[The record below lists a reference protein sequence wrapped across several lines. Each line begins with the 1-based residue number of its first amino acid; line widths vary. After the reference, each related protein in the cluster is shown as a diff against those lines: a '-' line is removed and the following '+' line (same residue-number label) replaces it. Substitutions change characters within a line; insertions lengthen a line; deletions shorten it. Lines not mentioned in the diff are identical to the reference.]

1 MTQNSWKCHLIFL
14 GRSCLFN
21 YAQNL
26 YQRALE
32 QIAHSFDQLEDQ
44 SPHDPWT
51 SWTLGQSS
59 DRFDAPTRCLKM
71 KFFYVWCHCGVLYEK
86 YKLKNSNANW
96 FSFAVMIQRSL
107 FLFFLKLLF
116 FIELKR
122 KQETIKNTYIR
133 GFFFKKRKKILLEKL
148 YTVIL

>member
-1 MTQNSWKCHLIFL
+1 
-14 GRSCLFN
+14 
-21 YAQNL
+21 
-26 YQRALE
+26 
-32 QIAHSFDQLEDQ
+32 
-44 SPHDPWT
+44 
-51 SWTLGQSS
+51 
-59 DRFDAPTRCLKM
+59 
-71 KFFYVWCHCGVLYEK
+71 
-86 YKLKNSNANW
+86 
-96 FSFAVMIQRSL
+96 MIQRSL